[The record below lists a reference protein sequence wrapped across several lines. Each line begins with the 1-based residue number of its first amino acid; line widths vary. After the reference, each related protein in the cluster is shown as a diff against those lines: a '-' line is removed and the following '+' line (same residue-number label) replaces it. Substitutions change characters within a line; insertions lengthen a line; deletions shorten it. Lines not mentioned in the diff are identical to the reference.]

1 MRKGSRTRASGDRQP
16 TRSKR
21 EREENPRTTAILS
34 KEVPSQAKI
43 LLVGLAST
51 AFESAVSDDS
61 EAVLVGFALLR
72 EIFRELEGI
81 FEQLSGDSGVN
92 NLRKAAGKDT
102 EIRERKNRQAG

>member
-1 MRKGSRTRASGDRQP
+1 VSLPAALRR
-16 TRSKR
+16 
-21 EREENPRTTAILS
+21 L
-34 KEVPSQAKI
+34 VPSQAKI

-51 AFESAVSDDS
+51 AFESAVSDDA

-81 FEQLSGDSGVN
+81 FEQLSEDSGVN

-102 EIRERKNRQAG
+102 EIRERKNRPGGVTR